1 MEKEHDAR
9 STVEREVELFRA
21 AREDRGLAQT
31 MVDGGCVGKDIIYDD
46 DDDRESVIER
56 RSRKDEV
63 AAQKICNNSKSLIA
77 L

>member
-31 MVDGGCVGKDIIYDD
+31 MVDGGCVGEDD